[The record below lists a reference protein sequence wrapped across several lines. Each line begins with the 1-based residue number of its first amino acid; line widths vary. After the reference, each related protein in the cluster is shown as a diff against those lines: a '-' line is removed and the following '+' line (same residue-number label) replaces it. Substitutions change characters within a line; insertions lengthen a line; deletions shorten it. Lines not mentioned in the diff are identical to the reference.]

1 MKKVHV
7 QIIAFDKNSNNN
19 IGRSIVADTKESF
32 NRQVEEFEN
41 EVPFT
46 KFYTELIADDVLDDE
61 QEKIIEDHEVN

>member
-32 NRQVEEFEN
+32 NRQVEEFES

>member
-7 QIIAFDKNSNNN
+7 QIIAFDKNNNNN

-32 NRQVEEFEN
+32 NRQVEEFES

-61 QEKIIEDHEVN
+61 QEKIVEDHEVN

>member
-32 NRQVEEFEN
+32 NRQVEEFES

-61 QEKIIEDHEVN
+61 QEKIVEDHEVN

>member
-1 MKKVHV
+1 MKAVYV

-46 KFYTELIADDVLDDE
+46 KFYTEIIADDVLDEE
-61 QEKIIEDHEVN
+61 QEKIVEDYDVN